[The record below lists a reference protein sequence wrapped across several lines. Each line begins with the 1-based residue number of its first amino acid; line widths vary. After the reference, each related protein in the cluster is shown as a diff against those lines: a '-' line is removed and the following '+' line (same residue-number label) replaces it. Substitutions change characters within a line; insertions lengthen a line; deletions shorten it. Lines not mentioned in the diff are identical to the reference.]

1 MDQKAQFLAGEG
13 DRYFQRNAVDEEALR
28 ENALRD
34 PSADPILSV
43 LAPLKPARILEIGC
57 TNGWRLDVAH
67 QLWDAEVHGVDPS
80 ESAIAD
86 GQRFRGVILHV
97 GTADALPLPEASVN
111 CVVFGFC
118 LYLCDRADL
127 FRIASEAD
135 RVLTPDGYLVI
146 HDFFPP
152 TPRVRAYA
160 HREGVLSHKMDYS
173 TLWRW
178 HPFYSLW
185 EHHVMAHPG
194 ADPNDPDARL
204 CVTVLKK
211 HVRLP

>member
-13 DRYFQRNAVDEEALR
+13 DRYFQRNATDEDALHTA
-28 ENALRD
+28 ALRD
-34 PSADPILSV
+34 PSSDPILSV
-43 LAPLKPARILEIGC
+43 VAPLKPARILEIGC
-57 TNGWRLDVAH
+57 TNGWRMDAGH
-67 QLWDAEVHGVDPS
+67 QLWGAQVFGIDPS
-80 ESAIAD
+80 SSAIAD
-86 GQRFRGVILHV
+86 GARFENVTLQV
-97 GTADALPLPEASVN
+97 GTADALPNITVD

-135 RVLTPDGYLVI
+135 RVLAPDGYLVV

-152 TPRVRAYA
+152 TPRSRPYS
-160 HREGVLSHKMDYS
+160 HLQGVTSHKMDYS

-185 EHHVMAHPG
+185 EHRVMAHPG

-211 HVRLP
+211 HVRSL